1 MRRTV
6 ETWFENYFLDKWLVH
21 RKSARSCGLLSSRA
35 QRTRSPSSFI
45 ASARGCTSCSDGPPV
60 HRMPHAV
67 PRHDDLNLRTEN
79 RVSGNVASRRAQ
91 MFSRVGMASRFT
103 RLSAALSC
111 FSLNRFRKPCQS
123 CFHFLKYFSFLRRL
137 CESRKTAA
145 FARKFAI
152 QTKTGEPGDFLFAR
166 G

>member
-1 MRRTV
+1 MA
-6 ETWFENYFLDKWLVH
+6 VH

-79 RVSGNVASRRAQ
+79 RVSGNVASRRAR